1 MYKDFNDYE
10 ILYMICDGNDFD
22 IIYKKY
28 QPLIYKVVKN
38 YQGLF
43 KDYGY
48 ELDDLMQIG
57 YMTLYK
63 AINLY
68 NYNNSLFYTY
78 FLKSLKKALLNE
90 IRLNETNKRKILN
103 ESFSYDNLVPNT
115 DISYIEIISD
125 KESCDFKEN
134 NRKFILFKNSLTF
147 INSCIFELFYNGY
160 SMEEIIC
167 ILNKEKKD
175 IIEGLKE
182 IRKQK
187 KVQSY

>member
-115 DISYIEIISD
+115 DISYIEIIPD